1 MGLCV
6 ADPLTLKS
14 LERMRSELP
23 SRVLELFHHRPPF
36 QKNSSTDLITTS
48 SSTTGQTVVNYRDLF
63 TAIRSD

>member
-1 MGLCV
+1 VGLRV

-23 SRVLELFHHRPPF
+23 SRVLELFHRRPPF

-63 TAIRSD
+63 TTIRSD